1 MKQIITSLDLGSNS
15 IKIVV
20 GEIYKDELFV
30 LACTE
35 VRSRGV
41 KKGLIVDGDQTLIS
55 MKEAIKRTEDVLGIK
70 LENIVIGAIAFVI
83 GLGVRNSI
91 ISIFYF
97 DYYEFV

>member
-35 VRSRGV
+35 VRSKGV
-41 KKGLIVDGDQTLIS
+41 KKGLIIDSDQTMASL
-55 MKEAIKRTEDVLGIK
+55 KEAIKRTEDVLGIR
-70 LENIVIGAIAFVI
+70 LDSIVIGVSSYYAEFQRVKWREKSA
-83 GLGVRNSI
+83 LSI
-91 ISIFYF
+91 Y
-97 DYYEFV
+97 